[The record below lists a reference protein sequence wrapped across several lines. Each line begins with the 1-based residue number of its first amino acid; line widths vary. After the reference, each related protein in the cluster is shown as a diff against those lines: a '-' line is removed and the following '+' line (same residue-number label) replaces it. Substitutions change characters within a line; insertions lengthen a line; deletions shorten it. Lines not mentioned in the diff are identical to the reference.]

1 MIHEI
6 APKHMDNQYHEKE
19 VQDDSRICFCTGR
32 KILGRIKDGMLVWP
46 LYHEV
51 KDQAGECTYLFSIS
65 GRDYFLAEGKEER
78 EIEDAVWM
86 DWGDIRDKEP
96 TAEAFAG
103 MTAMHLSQWHNSV
116 QYCGCCG
123 AKTVHDKKERMMRCP
138 SCGNMMFPKISPAI
152 IVAVTDDKNRLLV
165 TKYAGRTSDQYA
177 LVAGFVEIGETL
189 EECVQRELME
199 EVGIRV
205 KDIRYYASQ
214 PWGCVGNLMVGF
226 TAKLDGSDQIHLDKT
241 ELGLAKWLTSEEVPE
256 IDDYSS
262 LTREMIRRFKHGC
275 L

>member
-6 APKHMDNQYHEKE
+6 APEVMDNQYHEKA
-19 VQDDSRICFCTGR
+19 VQADSRVCFCSGN
-32 KILGRIKDGMLVWP
+32 KILVRIKDEKLCWP
-46 LYHEV
+46 QYSEV
-51 KDQAGECTYLFSIS
+51 KEQAGECIYLFSIS
-65 GRDYFLAEGKEER
+65 GKDYFLADTEGEPAIK
-78 EIEDAVWM
+78 DTVWM
-86 DWGDIRDKEP
+86 NWKDMRNRGP
-96 TAEAFAG
+96 VAESFAG

-116 QYCGCCG
+116 RFCGRCG
-123 AKTVHDKKERMMRCP
+123 TKAIHDKKERMMRCP

-152 IVAVTDDKNRLLV
+152 IVAVTDDQNRLLV
-165 TKYAGRTSDQYA
+165 TKYAGRTQDQYA

-199 EVGIRV
+199 EVGIKV
-205 KDIRYYASQ
+205 KDIQYYASQ
-214 PWGCVGNLMVGF
+214 PWGFAGNLMVGF

-241 ELGLAKWLTSEEVPE
+241 ELGLAKWLTPEEVPE

>member
-6 APKHMDNQYHEKE
+6 APEFMDNQYHDRE
-19 VQDDSRICFCTGR
+19 VQEDSRVCFCSGG
-32 KILGRIKDGMLVWP
+32 KILVRVKEEELCWP
-46 LYHEV
+46 LYGEV
-51 KDQAGECTYLFSIS
+51 KDLAGECTYLFAIS
-65 GRDYFLAEGKEER
+65 GKEYFLADCTE
-78 EIEDAVWM
+78 EIEIPDCVWM
-86 DWGDIRDKEP
+86 NWKDIRDKQPKE
-96 TAEAFAG
+96 EAFAG

-116 QYCGCCG
+116 RYCGRCG
-123 AKTVHDKKERMMRCP
+123 AKAVHDKKERMMRCP

-152 IVAVTDDKNRLLV
+152 IVAVTDEKNRLLV
-165 TKYAGRTSDQYA
+165 TKYAGRTNDQYA

-199 EVGIRV
+199 EVGIKV

-214 PWGCVGNLMVGF
+214 PWGFAGNLMVGF

-241 ELGLAKWLTSEEVPE
+241 ELGLAKWLTPEEVPE

>member
-1 MIHEI
+1 M
-6 APKHMDNQYHEKE
+6 
-19 VQDDSRICFCTGR
+19 
-32 KILGRIKDGMLVWP
+32 
-46 LYHEV
+46 
-51 KDQAGECTYLFSIS
+51 
-65 GRDYFLAEGKEER
+65 
-78 EIEDAVWM
+78 
-86 DWGDIRDKEP
+86 
-96 TAEAFAG
+96 
-103 MTAMHLSQWHNSV
+103 
-116 QYCGCCG
+116 
-123 AKTVHDKKERMMRCP
+123 
-138 SCGNMMFPKISPAI
+138 
-152 IVAVTDDKNRLLV
+152 
-165 TKYAGRTSDQYA
+165 
-177 LVAGFVEIGETL
+177 AGFVEIGETL

-241 ELGLAKWLTSEEVPE
+241 ELGLAKWLTPEEVPE

>member
-6 APKHMDNQYHEKE
+6 APEHMDNQYHEKN
-19 VQDDSRICFCTGR
+19 VQPDSQVCFCTGR
-32 KILGRIKDGMLVWP
+32 KLLVRIQDGQISWP
-46 LYHEV
+46 LYKEV
-51 KDQAGECTYLFSIS
+51 KELAGECTYLFSIS
-65 GRDYFLAEGKEER
+65 DRDYFLAEPTEEVAVP
-78 EIEDAVWM
+78 DAVWVE
-86 DWGDIRDKEP
+86 WREIRDKQP
-96 TAEAFAG
+96 TAEAFAC
-103 MTAMHLSQWHNSV
+103 MTVMHLSQWHNSV
-116 QYCGCCG
+116 QYCGKCG
-123 AKTVHDKKERMMRCP
+123 AKTVHDKKERMMLCP
-138 SCGNMMFPKISPAI
+138 SCGNTMFPKISPAI
-152 IVAVTDDKNRLLV
+152 IVAVTDAHNRLLV
-165 TKYAGRTSDQYA
+165 TKYAGRTKDQYA

-214 PWGCVGNLMVGF
+214 PWGFVGNLMVGF
-226 TAKLDGSDQIHLDKT
+226 TAKLDGSDQIHLDET
-241 ELGLAKWLTSEEVPE
+241 ELGLARWLTQEEIPE

>member
-6 APKHMDNQYHEKE
+6 APEHMDNQYHEKN
-19 VQDDSRICFCTGR
+19 VQPDSQVCFCTGR
-32 KILGRIKDGMLVWP
+32 KLLVRIQDGQISWP
-46 LYHEV
+46 LYKEV
-51 KDQAGECTYLFSIS
+51 KELAGECTYLFSIS
-65 GRDYFLAEGKEER
+65 DRDYFLADPTEEVAVP
-78 EIEDAVWM
+78 DAVWVE
-86 DWGDIRDKEP
+86 WREIRDKQP
-96 TAEAFAG
+96 TADAFAC
-103 MTAMHLSQWHNSV
+103 MTVMHLSQWHNSV
-116 QYCGCCG
+116 QYCGKCG
-123 AKTVHDKKERMMRCP
+123 AKTIHDKKERMMRCP
-138 SCGNMMFPKISPAI
+138 SCGNTMFPKISPAI
-152 IVAVTDDKNRLLV
+152 IVAVTDDNNRLLL
-165 TKYAGRTSDQYA
+165 TKYAGKTQDQYA

-199 EVGIRV
+199 EVGIKV

-214 PWGCVGNLMVGF
+214 PWGFAGNLMVGF

-241 ELGLAKWLTSEEVPE
+241 ELGLAKWLTPEEVPE

>member
-6 APKHMDNQYHEKE
+6 APEHIDNQYHDRK
-19 VQDDSRICFCTGR
+19 VQSDSRICFCNGSR
-32 KILGRIKDGMLVWP
+32 ILIRLQGSEMSWP
-46 LYHEV
+46 LYEEV
-51 KDQAGECTYLFSIS
+51 KDLTGECTYLFSIS
-65 GRDYFLAEGKEER
+65 GREYFLAETTKEVEVPNAFWVHWK
-78 EIEDAVWM
+78 E
-86 DWGDIRDKEP
+86 IRDKQP
-96 TAEAFAG
+96 IAESFAA

-116 QYCGCCG
+116 QYCGKCG
-123 AKTVHDKKERMMRCP
+123 SKTVHDKKERMMRCP
-138 SCGNMMFPKISPAI
+138 SCGNTMFPKISPAI
-152 IVAVTDDKNRLLV
+152 IVAVTDDRNRLLL
-165 TKYAGRTSDQYA
+165 TKYAGKTGDQYA

-199 EVGIRV
+199 EVGIKV

-214 PWGCVGNLMVGF
+214 PWGFVGNLMVAF
-226 TAKLDGSDQIHLDKT
+226 TAKLDGSDQIHLDET
-241 ELGLAKWLTSEEVPE
+241 ELGLARWMRPEEIPE